1 MSILLEILRNL
12 LGTLVRQW
20 PELVSTFYGV
30 LLGGLAAL
38 AVVRWQLSEERKTRE
53 GHDKEFLTF
62 LVEHVNREITKNT
75 RTLEDLIEACQQSV
89 KARTEIW
96 DWAATIVG
104 AFTSEAHNDLYRTGL
119 QRYLPASFEERIRRG
134 NTIAIDIRNQVRQA
148 RAQHIFNDRYRD
160 DGQALNDTLFAGVKA
175 TLPGAREALI
185 ACDEVVSPA
194 NLPWTDRILTQKQL
208 RRRASWRRRLTKLR
222 PRRNKKR

>member
-1 MSILLEILRNL
+1 MSILLEILRSF

-38 AVVRWQLSEERKTRE
+38 AVVKWQLGEERKTRE

-75 RTLEDLIEACQQSV
+75 RTLEDLIEACQQSTE
-89 KARTEIW
+89 ARIEIW

-104 AFTSEAHNDLYRTGL
+104 AFTTEAHNDLYRTGL
-119 QRYLPASFEERIRRG
+119 QRYLPSSFEEQIRRG
-134 NTIAIDIRNQVRQA
+134 NTIAIDIGNQIRQA

-160 DGQALNDTLFAGVKA
+160 DG
-175 TLPGAREALI
+175 
-185 ACDEVVSPA
+185 
-194 NLPWTDRILTQKQL
+194 
-208 RRRASWRRRLTKLR
+208 RR
-222 PRRNKKR
+222 

>member
-1 MSILLEILRNL
+1 MSILLEILRSF

-38 AVVRWQLSEERKTRE
+38 AVVKWQLGEERKTRE

-75 RTLEDLIEACQQSV
+75 RTLDDLIEACQQSV
-89 KARTEIW
+89 EARIEIW
-96 DWAATIVG
+96 DWATTIVG
-104 AFTSEAHNDLYRTGL
+104 AFTTEAHNDLYRTGL
-119 QRYLPASFEERIRRG
+119 QRYLPVSFEEQIRRG
-134 NTIAIDIRNQVRQA
+134 NTIAIDIGNQIRQA

-160 DGQALNDTLFAGVKA
+160 DGQVLNDTLFAGVKA
-175 TLPGAREALI
+175 TLPSARAALI
-185 ACDEVVSPA
+185 ESDNVVSPA
-194 NLPWTDRILTQKQL
+194 NLPWTQRELTQKQL
-208 RRRASWRRRLTKLR
+208 RRRATWRRRLGRLR
-222 PRRNKKR
+222 PHRKKKG

>member
-1 MSILLEILRNL
+1 MSILLEILRSF

-38 AVVRWQLSEERKTRE
+38 AVVKWQLGEERKTRE

-75 RTLEDLIEACQQSV
+75 RTLEDLIDACQQSV
-89 KARTEIW
+89 EARIEIW

-104 AFTSEAHNDLYRTGL
+104 AFTTEAHNDLYRTGL
-119 QRYLPASFEERIRRG
+119 QRYLPGSFEERIRRG
-134 NTIAIDIRNQVRQA
+134 NTIAIDIGNQVRQA

-175 TLPGAREALI
+175 TLPSARAALI
-185 ACDEVVSPA
+185 ECDNVVSPA
-194 NLPWTDRILTQKQL
+194 NLPWTQRVLTHKQL
-208 RRRASWRRRLTKLR
+208 RRRATWRRRLTRLR
-222 PRRNKKR
+222 PSRKKKD

>member
-12 LGTLVRQW
+12 FGTLVRQW

-30 LLGGLAAL
+30 LLGGLATL
-38 AVVRWQLSEERKTRE
+38 AVVRWQLGEERKTRE

-75 RTLEDLIEACQQSV
+75 RTLEDLIEACKQSTE
-89 KARTEIW
+89 ARIEIW

-104 AFTSEAHNDLYRTGL
+104 SFTTEAHNDLYRTGL
-119 QRYLPASFEERIRRG
+119 QRYLPASFEEQIRRG

-160 DGQALNDTLFAGVKA
+160 NGQALNDTLFAGVKA

-185 ACDEVVSPA
+185 ECDNVVSPDH
-194 NLPWTDRILTQKQL
+194 LPWTQRVLSPKQL
-208 RRRASWRRRLTKLR
+208 RRRAAWRRRLTKLR
-222 PRRNKKR
+222 VQRKKKD